1 MLITQIRLKNWRNFV
16 SVDVP
21 LRERVYL
28 IGANASGKSNFLDA
42 LRFLRDVAKP
52 DGGGFQKAVKDRG
65 GVPKIRCLAARRD
78 PMVMIEVELAEAAGQ
93 AATWRYRL
101 EFRSEGKGLQRA
113 LVEAERIEN
122 LRTGY
127 RNYRPSDDDRRD
139 PERLTQTSLEQIS
152 ENREFREIA
161 DFLSTITYLHLV
173 PQLLKYAEQ
182 MGGYRLESDPF
193 GQGFLERVSGTPK
206 KTRDARLRKIEV
218 ALKACVPNMRDLQ
231 FELDEKGKPHLQA
244 LYEHWRPD
252 AGVQREEQFSD
263 GTLRMLGIMWSLL
276 DGDTLLLL
284 EEPELS
290 LNEAVI
296 RQIPALIWK
305 TQRRARHRR
314 QVLISTHSE
323 ALLSDRGI
331 DPHEVLR
338 LQPGGNGT
346 QVIPASDQEAQLVAS
361 GYSVA
366 EVMLP
371 RVRPSSI
378 EQLELFEP

>member
-16 SVDVP
+16 TVDAP

-78 PMVMIEVELAEAAGQ
+78 PKVMVEVELSEAPGLP
-93 AATWRYRL
+93 ATWRYRV

-113 LVEAERIEN
+113 MVDAEHIEN
-122 LRTGY
+122 LRTGFKHL
-127 RNYRPSDDDRRD
+127 RPNEDDRRD
-139 PERLTQTSLEQIS
+139 PERLTQTALEQIS
-152 ENREFREIA
+152 ANKDFREIA
-161 DFLSTITYLHLV
+161 DFFSTITYLHLV

-193 GQGFLERVSGTPK
+193 GQGFLERVAGTPK

-218 ALKACVPNMRDLQ
+218 ALKACVPNMRDLH
-231 FELDEKGKPHLQA
+231 FELDDKGKPHLQA

-296 RQIPALIWK
+296 RQIPALVWK
-305 TQRRARHRR
+305 MQRKARHKR

-323 ALLSDRGI
+323 ALLGDKGI

-338 LQPGGNGT
+338 LQPGDNGT
-346 QVIPASDQEAQLVAS
+346 QVFSASEQEARLVAS

-371 RVRPSSI
+371 KVRPSNI